1 MDLLKKNIISNIA
14 GKGLSAFFALLFVP
28 FYIELLGSE
37 SYGLIG
43 FFVSLQTILSI
54 SDMGLNGAFIRQTAR
69 LSIQPNR
76 SGELRDL
83 CRTFE
88 IIFFSLGCF
97 LVLIVF
103 LFSEYIAFKWLN
115 PVDLSPLDIKN
126 SVILM
131 GGAIGA
137 QFVFTIYQGALNGLQ
152 RQVVL
157 NGLLVLSGAVRG
169 VGAILLLT
177 FVEAR
182 IDIFFMWQLVVSVI
196 QLLVVRVIVW
206 RGMPYNKSSPHVN
219 LPLIKPLF
227 KFALGMSGITI
238 TSVILTQ
245 VDKVVLSRMLSLEI
259 FGYYSLAVMAASI
272 PMLISSPVNNA
283 IYPRLTQ
290 LVAGGEWNELRA
302 LYHRSCK
309 LVGVLIIPISLVV
322 ASFSKELIFLWTQNA
337 IVAENSHLL
346 LSVLVIGSAMLGLM
360 AIPYSLQLAF
370 AWTKLAFLMNIIA
383 IIILVPLL
391 IQLTSMYGALGAS
404 FVWMLLNL
412 MYMFI
417 TIQIMHGRVLQDDMW
432 EWYLED
438 VGKPLFASA
447 AVVLTSRY
455 LVTDFLSGWQLVLS
469 ILAAFTLSICAAGF
483 GAFGARSSISWVKNI
498 VVRQ

>member
-1 MDLLKKNIISNIA
+1 MNLLKRNIISNIV
-14 GKGLSAFFALLFVP
+14 GKGFSAFLALLFVP

-54 SDMGLNGAFIRQTAR
+54 SDMGLNGAFIRQTAK

-76 SGELRDL
+76 TGELRDL

-88 IIFFSLGCF
+88 VIFFVLGCF
-97 LVLIVF
+97 LALIVF

-115 PVDLSPLDIKN
+115 PVNLSPLDIKN

-137 QFVFTIYQGALNGLQ
+137 QFVFTVYQGALNGLQ

-157 NGLLVLSGAVRG
+157 NGLLVLSGVVRG

-182 IDIFFMWQLVVSVI
+182 IDIFFMWQVAVSVI

-206 RGMPYNKSSPHVN
+206 RGMPYNKNPPQVN
-219 LPLIKPLF
+219 FLLIKPLF

-238 TSVILTQ
+238 TSVILMQ
-245 VDKVVLSRMLSLEI
+245 VDKVILSRMISLES

-290 LVAGGEWNELRA
+290 LVAGGDWNELRA

-309 LVGVLIIPISLVV
+309 LVGVLIIPIGLVV
-322 ASFSKELIFLWTQNA
+322 ASFSRELIFLWTQNE

-346 LSVLVIGSAMLGLM
+346 LSVLVIGSTMLGLM

-370 AWTKLAFLMNIIA
+370 AWTKLAFFMNIIA

-404 FVWMLLNL
+404 FVWVILNF
-412 MYMFI
+412 MYVFI
-417 TIQIMHGRVLQDDMW
+417 TIQIMHRRVLQDDMW
-432 EWYLED
+432 EWYLKD
-438 VGKPLFASA
+438 VGKPLLASS
-447 AVVLTSRY
+447 VIVLTSRY
-455 LVTDFLSGWQLVLS
+455 LVSDALSDWQLVLS
-469 ILAAFTLSICAAGF
+469 ITAVFSISVCAAGF
-483 GAFGARSSISWVKNI
+483 GAFGVRNSISRVKNI
-498 VVRQ
+498 VVR